1 MFYLGFFGTVI
12 GFVWYYEGIKKIGPM
27 KASLFINF
35 VPISAVVM
43 AFFILDEPI
52 TLSLL
57 IGTLLVC
64 SGVYLTN
71 KRFTPDLIK
80 STV

>member
-1 MFYLGFFGTVI
+1 
-12 GFVWYYEGIKKIGPM
+12 M

-57 IGTLLVC
+57 VGTLLVC

-71 KRFTPDLIK
+71 KKFTPDLIK

>member
-1 MFYLGFFGTVI
+1 
-12 GFVWYYEGIKKIGPM
+12 M

-57 IGTLLVC
+57 VGTLLVC

-71 KRFTPDLIK
+71 KRFTPDLVNSHTLK
-80 STV
+80 EVS